1 MFEPRA
7 IMCAI
12 IVTILASM
20 MSADWREIGVLA
32 VILLVALTLSRIPVN
47 SIRRNLLLVSW
58 LAFFTLGAHVFG
70 GERAGQPLQQALQTG
85 GIAASRL
92 FLVVG
97 WGTLLGHSASPL
109 TLVAALE
116 RLLTPLRRLGLPV
129 QSFSVVAMLSM
140 RFLPIL
146 LHEQQMI
153 VRTHIARGIDVTH
166 ESRIMR
172 MKLYVLMCVP
182 ILTHLFRRVEHLSA
196 AMESRA
202 FQAQASRTVLTQTH
216 LRSIDYALM
225 AGSALVF
232 SGIAFR

>member
-7 IMCAI
+7 VICAT
-12 IVTILASM
+12 VVAILASLM
-20 MSADWREIGVLA
+20 TDDWREISVLA
-32 VILLVALTLSRIPVN
+32 VILLITLLLSHVPVN
-47 SIRRNLLLVSW
+47 RIRRNLLMVAW
-58 LAFFTLGAHVFG
+58 LALFTLGAHLFG
-70 GERAGQPLQQALQTG
+70 GERAGQPLQQALHAG
-85 GIAASRL
+85 GMAASRL

-109 TLVAALE
+109 ALAAALE

-129 QSFSVVAMLSM
+129 QSFSLVAMLSM

-166 ESRIMR
+166 ASRITR

-182 ILTHLFRRVEHLSA
+182 ILTHLLRRVEHLSA

-202 FQAQASRTVLTQTH
+202 FQAQASRTVLKHTH
-216 LRSIDYALM
+216 LRSVDYALM
-225 AGSALVF
+225 GGSALLF
-232 SGIAFR
+232 SGITFI